1 METPNNLPVEQSSEG
16 SDRTKKL
23 KSSLDDCLAVRRVL
37 EKELALALEASDIA
51 DAEMQHF
58 IYAVGHDLRTP
69 LRSISSYAKLLQR
82 QFADDQETSELTGFI
97 LDGAA
102 EMNTLIEDLLRYSRT
117 GGTPRRTTI
126 NLHAIV
132 QFALMNLQ
140 PQINETSAEI
150 KLGELPELAVDE
162 SQCVQLFQQL
172 IGNALKFR
180 GAEVPK
186 IEVAAEEQA
195 DGFVVSVRDN
205 GPGIEPQYHETVFIP
220 FKRLPGREVPG
231 TGLGLSICQK
241 IVRAH
246 GGKIWVESD
255 GAHGS
260 TFKFTVPF

>member
-1 METPNNLPVEQSSEG
+1 MDTPNNLPVEQSDG
-16 SDRTKKL
+16 LDRSKKL
-23 KSSLDDCLAVRRVL
+23 KSSLEECLAVRRVL
-37 EKELALALEASDIA
+37 EKELALALETADMA

-82 QFADDQETSELTGFI
+82 QFAEDKETSELTGFI

-102 EMNTLIEDLLRYSRT
+102 EMNTLIEDLLKYSRT

-126 NLHAIV
+126 NLNAIV

-140 PQINETSAEI
+140 TQIKETNAQI

-172 IGNALKFR
+172 IGNAIKFR
-180 GAEVPK
+180 GAAVPK
-186 IEVAAEEQA
+186 VEVTAEEQA
-195 DGFVVSVRDN
+195 DGFVISVRDN
-205 GPGIEPQYHETVFIP
+205 GPGIESQYHETVFIP
-220 FKRLPGREVPG
+220 FKRLHGREVPG

-255 GAHGS
+255 GANGS
-260 TFKFTVPF
+260 TFKFTMPF